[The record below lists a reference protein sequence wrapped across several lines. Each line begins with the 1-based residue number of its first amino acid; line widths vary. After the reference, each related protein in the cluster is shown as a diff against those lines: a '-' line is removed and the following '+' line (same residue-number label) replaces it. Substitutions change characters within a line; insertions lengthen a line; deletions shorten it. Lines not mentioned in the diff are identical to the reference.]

1 MPCNSIPFISR
12 ILPLPLQQPPPEKK
26 KIERKKK
33 RKIRVGGDLVL
44 ETVV

>member
-26 KIERKKK
+26 IERKKK
-33 RKIRVGGDLVL
+33 RKIRVGGDLIL